1 MYHGISDEIC
11 GRAWVIVD
19 SGLLRAA
26 SSGAHPLFNVNKYA
40 GTIVVL
46 HPIEGGVLF
55 TETIETN
62 GKYEDAKYSRIAHA
76 KAALT
81 RRTGMSSREI
91 QQRAPHLLQDG
102 DVKWGGSVI
111 RDGLV
116 VAFSGVQAVYDEMI
130 ADWMASAIIAICR
143 NEMTRD
149 GGVMD
154 ADYSFIGG
162 YD

>member
-1 MYHGISDEIC
+1 MYRGISEEIC
-11 GRAWVIVD
+11 DLAWCMVRQGVN
-19 SGLLRAA
+19 AA
-26 SSGAHPLFNVNKYA
+26 RNDGVTNKLA

-46 HPIEGGVLF
+46 HPRDGSVLF

-62 GKYEDAKYSRIAHA
+62 GTRDDDKYKRIAHA
-76 KAALT
+76 KAQLSK
-81 RRTGMSSREI
+81 RTKMSSREV

-111 RDGLV
+111 RDGLI
-116 VAFSGVQAVYDEMI
+116 VAFSGVQAVFDEMI
-130 ADWMASAIIAICR
+130 AEWMASAIIAICR
-143 NEMTRD
+143 NEMTRQ

-162 YD
+162 D